1 MKDKIFC
8 SAVIVAAGSGKR
20 MGADRPKQ
28 FLELC
33 GKTIIERTA
42 AVFGGCSAV
51 DEIIIVSGKSGIDEC
66 RALLSF
72 LNKPV
77 SMCLAAVNGMSRYTT
92 VYRLWMNAV
101 KLLSYTTG
109 CAPL

>member
-1 MKDKIFC
+1 MKRENLFC

-42 AVFGGCSAV
+42 AV
-51 DEIIIVSGKSGIDEC
+51 
-66 RALLSF
+66 R
-72 LNKPV
+72 
-77 SMCLAAVNGMSRYTT
+77 
-92 VYRLWMNAV
+92 
-101 KLLSYTTG
+101 
-109 CAPL
+109 